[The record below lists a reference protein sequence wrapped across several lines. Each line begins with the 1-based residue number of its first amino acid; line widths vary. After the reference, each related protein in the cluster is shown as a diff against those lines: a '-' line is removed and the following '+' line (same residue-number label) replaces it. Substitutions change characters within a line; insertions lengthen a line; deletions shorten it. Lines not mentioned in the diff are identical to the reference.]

1 MAPVH
6 TLQNALE
13 KVPPEYLAHVAC
25 HTPPERILPK
35 WFILYEKLFPS
46 RANGYTKEIEMRIN
60 ELKSH
65 ESVSDLPSMFKRHRV
80 SLSQATTPTE
90 SDSLGTHISHTH
102 KKTTLATEDANETT
116 SLTSETQPKQTPE
129 VPGGTE
135 KTTPDLLHYLSDDE
149 MEVEMVIGNTL

>member
-1 MAPVH
+1 
-6 TLQNALE
+6 
-13 KVPPEYLAHVAC
+13 
-25 HTPPERILPK
+25 
-35 WFILYEKLFPS
+35 
-46 RANGYTKEIEMRIN
+46 MRIN

-65 ESVSDLPSMFKRHRV
+65 ESVSDLPSMFKRPRV

-102 KKTTLATEDANETT
+102 QKITLASEDANETT

-149 MEVEMVIGNTL
+149 MEVEMVTGNTF